1 MNAQPDNTSLYA
13 DYSAF
18 TAKTARYPHIL
29 EKPYLALGLCDE
41 ICDEFNRAMERGH
54 ATDMFLELGDGQWY
68 ACRLANAFDFEFAG
82 IVASA
87 KIVYGEMTTQGIG
100 TVDNPL
106 YEMVKTA
113 GAIAGRIKKFER
125 DRDTW
130 NEHTMSDFH
139 ETIRVLLVRFVALSM
154 KTVDVIWRIDSTLG
168 NYDDCL
174 LANTAKLGAR
184 LERGT
189 LRGEGDHR

>member
-1 MNAQPDNTSLYA
+1 MNAQPNSPDFYA
-13 DYSAF
+13 EYSQF
-18 TAKTARYPHIL
+18 TATTARYPHIL

-54 ATDMFLELGDGQWY
+54 AVDMFLELGDGQWY
-68 ACRLANAFDFEFAG
+68 ACRLSNAFGFEFAH

-87 KIVYGEMTTQGIG
+87 KIVYGEMTSAGVG

-125 DRDTW
+125 DRETW
-130 NEHTMSDFH
+130 NAHTMLDFN
-139 ETIRVLLVRFVALSM
+139 ETIRVLLTRFVALSM

-174 LANTAKLGAR
+174 RANVSKLGGR
-184 LERGT
+184 LQRGT

>member
-1 MNAQPDNTSLYA
+1 MSTNAIYA

-18 TAKTARYPHIL
+18 TATTARYPAIL

-41 ICDEFNRAMERGH
+41 ICDEFNRAMEKGH
-54 ATDMFLELGDGQWY
+54 AIDMFLELGDGQWY
-68 ACRLANAFDFEFAG
+68 ACRLSNAFGFEFDA

-87 KIVYGEMTTQGIG
+87 KIVYDEMTVSGNVG

-106 YEMVKTA
+106 YELVKTA
-113 GAIAGRIKKFER
+113 GAIAGRVKKYER

-130 NEHTMSDFH
+130 NEHTFADFN
-139 ETIRVLLVRFVALSM
+139 EVLRVLLVRFVALSM
-154 KTVDVIWRIDSTLG
+154 KAVDVIWRMDHRVG
-168 NYDDCL
+168 NYDNL
-174 LANTAKLGAR
+174 LAENVKKLGGR